1 MYIYKRYKGK
11 YNLVDYVDSKDSFI
25 IEERLIKLFRK
36 ERDSKNVYSIKSKFT
51 GLFTVYYFGGTYA
64 LITSEYLLNE
74 DGTVKT
80 ENPITA

>member
-36 ERDSKNVYSIKSKFT
+36 ERDSKNVYSIKIIK
-51 GLFTVYYFGGTYA
+51 
-64 LITSEYLLNE
+64 
-74 DGTVKT
+74 
-80 ENPITA
+80 